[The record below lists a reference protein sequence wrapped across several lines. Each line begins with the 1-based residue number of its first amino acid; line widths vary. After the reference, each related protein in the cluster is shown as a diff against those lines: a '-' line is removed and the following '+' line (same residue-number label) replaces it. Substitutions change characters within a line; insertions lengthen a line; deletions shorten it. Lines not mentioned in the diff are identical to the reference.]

1 MTELRRPELRKV
13 AICSPL
19 RTPVGRYLG
28 TLAPLEAGALG
39 AVILKALI
47 ARSGVNPER
56 VDDVVFSQ
64 GYGSG
69 EAPAIGHWSW
79 LAAGLPLEVPGY
91 QVDRRCGSGLQAV
104 VNAAM
109 MVQTGA
115 ADCVVAGGVE
125 SMSNVEHYTTKARH
139 GARMGDMVLWDRLTR
154 GRLMSQ
160 PIERFGVIT
169 GMIETAENLARDY
182 RITREQADV
191 FAVRSHRNAAAAW
204 EAGKFDEQLVP
215 VEIPQRKGDPL
226 VFARDEGF
234 RPDASMESLG
244 ALRAIDL
251 KRDPEAIVTAGN
263 ASQQN
268 DAAAACLVVAE
279 DKVEELGLTP
289 MLWFTG
295 WAAAGC
301 DPSRMGIG
309 PVPAVERLF
318 TRTGMGWSDIE
329 MVELN
334 EAFAPQAL
342 AVLKGWGWSED
353 DSRMDM
359 LNVNGSGISLGH
371 PIGATGGR
379 ILADMAHEMH
389 RRGARYGLETMC
401 IGGGQGMA
409 AIFERAA

>member
-1 MTELRRPELRKV
+1 MTNLRRV
-13 AICSPL
+13 AICTPL
-19 RTPVGRYLG
+19 RTPVGKFLG
-28 TLAPLEAGALG
+28 SLAPLEAGPLG
-39 AVILKALI
+39 AVILKALVE
-47 ARSGVNPER
+47 RSGVDPER

-79 LAAGLPLEVPGY
+79 LAAGLPLDVPGY

-125 SMSNVEHYTTKARH
+125 SMSNVEHYTTGARH
-139 GARMGDMVLWDRLTR
+139 GTRMGDVTLWDRLTR

-169 GMIETAENLARDY
+169 GMIETAENLAKDY
-182 RITREQADV
+182 GITREQADAY
-191 FAVRSHRNAAAAW
+191 AVRSHRNAAAAW
-204 EAGKFDEQLVP
+204 EEGKFDAQLVP
-215 VEIPQRKGDPL
+215 VEIPQRKGDPVL
-226 VFARDEGF
+226 FAQDEGF
-234 RPDASMESLG
+234 RADASEESLA
-244 ALRAIDL
+244 ALRPIDGR
-251 KRDPEAIVTAGN
+251 RDPDAIVTAGN

-279 DKVEELGLTP
+279 DKVEELGLEP
-289 MLWFTG
+289 LLWFHS
-295 WAAAGC
+295 WSAAGC
-301 DPSRMGIG
+301 DPARMGIG

-318 TRTGMGWSDIE
+318 ARNGLGWGDIE
-329 MVELN
+329 LVELN
-334 EAFAPQAL
+334 EAFAPQVL

-353 DSRMDM
+353 DPRRDI

-409 AIFERAA
+409 AVFEKAA

>member
-1 MTELRRPELRKV
+1 MTPQLRRV

-19 RTPVGRYLG
+19 RTPVGRFLG
-28 TLAPLEAGALG
+28 TLAPIEAGQLA
-39 AVILKALI
+39 AIIIKALVE
-47 ARSGVNPER
+47 RSGVDPAR

-64 GYGSG
+64 GYGNG
-69 EAPAIGHWSW
+69 EAPAIGRWAW
-79 LAAGLPLEVPGY
+79 LAAGMPIEVPGY
-91 QVDRRCGSGLQAV
+91 QLDRRCGSGLQAV

-115 ADCVVAGGVE
+115 ADCVLAGGVE

-139 GARMGDMVLWDRLTR
+139 GARMGDMVLWDRLSR
-154 GRLMSQ
+154 GRVMSQ

-182 RITREQADV
+182 GITREQADA

-204 EAGKFDEQLVP
+204 EAGKFDAQLVP
-215 VEIPQRKGDPL
+215 IEIPQKRGDPL
-226 VFARDEGF
+226 VFAKDEGF

-244 ALRAIDL
+244 ALRPLEDGV
-251 KRDPEAIVTAGN
+251 VTAGN

-279 DKVEELGLTP
+279 DKVAEMGLTP
-289 MLWFTG
+289 LLWFTG

-318 TRTGMGWSDIE
+318 ARSGLGWDDIG

-353 DSRMDM
+353 DSRMDT

-371 PIGATGGR
+371 PIGATGVR
-379 ILADMAHEMH
+379 ILADMAYEMR
-389 RRGARYGLETMC
+389 RRGVNFGLETMC

>member
-1 MTELRRPELRKV
+1 MTQLRRAAIV
-13 AICSPL
+13 API
-19 RTPVGRYLG
+19 RTAVGKFGGALSSL
-28 TLAPLEAGALG
+28 TAGQLG
-39 AVILKALI
+39 AVILKALVE
-47 ARSGVNPER
+47 RTGVDPAR
-56 VDDVVFSQ
+56 VDDVIFAQ

-91 QVDRRCGSGLQAV
+91 QLDRRCGSGLQAV

-115 ADCVVAGGVE
+115 ADCVVAGGCE
-125 SMSNVEHYTTKARH
+125 SMSNVEHYTTELRK
-139 GARMGDMVLWDRLTR
+139 GVRMGNMTLHDRLTR

-160 PIERFGVIT
+160 PIERFGVIS
-169 GMIETAENLARDY
+169 GMIETAENLAKDY
-182 RITREQADV
+182 GITREQADAY
-191 FAVRSHRNAAAAW
+191 AVRSHQRATAAW
-204 EAGKFDEQLVP
+204 AQGLFADELVA
-215 VEIPQRKGDPL
+215 VEVPQRKGDP
-226 VFARDEGF
+226 VAFDHDEGY
-234 RPDASMESLG
+234 RPDATMETLG
-244 ALRAIDL
+244 KLRAI
-251 KRDPEAIVTAGN
+251 EAKTNPGAVVTAGN

-279 DKVEELGLTP
+279 DKLEELGLEP
-289 MLWFTG
+289 VAWFHS

-301 DPSRMGIG
+301 DPARMGIG

-318 TRTGMGWSDIE
+318 ARSGLSWADIDL
-329 MVELN
+329 VELN
-334 EAFAPQAL
+334 EAFAPQVL

-379 ILADMAHEMH
+379 ILANLTRELV
-389 RRGARYGLETMC
+389 RRGGRYGLETMC
-401 IGGGQGMA
+401 IGGGQGIA
-409 AIFERAA
+409 AVFERA